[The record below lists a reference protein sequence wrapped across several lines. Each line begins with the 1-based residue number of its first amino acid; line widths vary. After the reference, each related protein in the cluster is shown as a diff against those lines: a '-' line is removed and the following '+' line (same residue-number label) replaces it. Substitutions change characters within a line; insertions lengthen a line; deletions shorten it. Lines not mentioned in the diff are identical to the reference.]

1 MTIAS
6 SSPPFRRRGDGVLA
20 AVFIAP
26 AMLGFLVFLL
36 WPTLR
41 GIYLSFTRFNLLT
54 PAEWV
59 GLDNYVRMVND
70 PIFWDSLT
78 VTVEYVVLN
87 IAVQTVAALA
97 IAVLLQRL
105 TQSALL
111 RGIVLTPY
119 LMSNVVAGLVWL
131 WILDTQL
138 GIGNEIIGALGVDR
152 VPFLADET
160 WAIPTIALINVWRHV
175 GYTAL
180 LLFAGL
186 QAIPNDVYEAARV
199 DGASEWRMFWRV
211 TMPLL
216 RPVLAVV
223 LIMTVIGSF
232 QVFDTVAV
240 TTAGGPANATNVLQF
255 YIYGSAFGR
264 FQFGYASA
272 MSVALLVV
280 LSAITVLQYRLTRA
294 LPERPRLT
302 EGRHRHGCRDDHF
315 DATGFDTDTDSGRSA
330 GEARVLRRAGRRLD
344 RDGSDRAHHPA
355 AVLLDPAHRALLQRR
370 AQRGPREPAARR
382 SHRQRLRTGPRSAVR
397 RGGDRTGRG
406 LPAGWTSGGICSTR

>member
-6 SSPPFRRRGDGVLA
+6 SSPPSRLPLGGAEGAGTKQRTRRARTRENQGDGRLA

-26 AMLGFLVFLL
+26 ALLGFAAFLL

-54 PAEWV
+54 PAQWV
-59 GLDNYVRMVND
+59 GLDNYVRMVHD
-70 PIFWDSLT
+70 PIFWDSMV
-78 VTVEYVVLN
+78 VTVEYVAIN
-87 IAVQTVAALA
+87 IGVQTVSALA

-105 TQSALL
+105 TQSAVL

-119 LMSNVVAGLVWL
+119 LMSNVVAGIVWL

-138 GIGNEIIGALGVDR
+138 GIGNEIIAGLGADR
-152 VPFLADET
+152 IPFLADET

-186 QAIPNDVYEAARV
+186 MAIPNDMYEAAKV
-199 DGASEWRMFWRV
+199 DGASEWRMFWRI

-240 TTAGGPANATNVLQF
+240 TTAGGPANATNVLQY
-255 YIYGSAFGR
+255 YIYGAAFGR

-294 LPERPRLT
+294 
-302 EGRHRHGCRDDHF
+302 GQ
-315 DATGFDTDTDSGRSA
+315 
-330 GEARVLRRAGRRLD
+330 
-344 RDGSDRAHHPA
+344 SD
-355 AVLLDPAHRALLQRR
+355 L
-370 AQRGPREPAARR
+370 G
-382 SHRQRLRTGPRSAVR
+382 
-397 RGGDRTGRG
+397 
-406 LPAGWTSGGICSTR
+406 

>member
-6 SSPPFRRRGDGVLA
+6 SSPPPSVPLSGTEGALTVPKTRGAKARESREDGRLA
-20 AVFIAP
+20 ALFVAP

-41 GIYLSFTRFNLLT
+41 GIYLSFTRYNLLT

-70 PIFWDSLT
+70 PIFWNSLW
-78 VTVEYVVLN
+78 VTVEYVVIN
-87 IAVQTVAALA
+87 IGVQTVAALA

-105 TQSALL
+105 TQSAVL

-119 LMSNVVAGLVWL
+119 LMSNVVAGIVFL
-131 WILDTQL
+131 WMLDTQL
-138 GIGNEIIGALGVDR
+138 GIGNQIIGALGFDHI
-152 VPFLADET
+152 PFLADET

-186 QAIPNDVYEAARV
+186 QAIPNDVYEAAKV
-199 DGASEWRMFWRV
+199 DGASEWRMFWRI
-211 TMPLL
+211 TLPLL

-240 TTAGGPANATNVLQF
+240 TTAGGPANATNVLQY
-255 YIYGSAFGR
+255 YIYGAAFGR

-272 MSVALLVV
+272 MSVALLAV
-280 LSAITVLQYRLTRA
+280 LTAITILQYRLTRA
-294 LPERPRLT
+294 
-302 EGRHRHGCRDDHF
+302 GR
-315 DATGFDTDTDSGRSA
+315 TDLG
-330 GEARVLRRAGRRLD
+330 
-344 RDGSDRAHHPA
+344 
-355 AVLLDPAHRALLQRR
+355 
-370 AQRGPREPAARR
+370 
-382 SHRQRLRTGPRSAVR
+382 
-397 RGGDRTGRG
+397 
-406 LPAGWTSGGICSTR
+406 

>member
-6 SSPPFRRRGDGVLA
+6 SSPPSRLPPGAAEGARTRPSTNRAKASEKPGDGRLA
-20 AVFIAP
+20 AVFLAP

-41 GIYLSFTRFNLLT
+41 GIYLSFTDFNLLT

-70 PIFWDSLT
+70 PIFWNSLW
-78 VTVEYVVLN
+78 VTVEYVILN
-87 IAVQTVAALA
+87 IGVQTVAALA

-105 TQSALL
+105 TQSSVL
-111 RGIVLTPY
+111 RGIVLAPY
-119 LMSNVVAGLVWL
+119 LMSNVVAGIVWL

-138 GIGNEIIGALGVDR
+138 GIGNEIIVGLGFDR
-152 VPFLADET
+152 IPFLADET
-160 WAIPTIALINVWRHV
+160 WAIPTIAMINVWRHV

-186 QAIPNDVYEAARV
+186 MAIPNDMYEAAKV
-199 DGASEWRMFWRV
+199 DGASEWRMFWRI

-240 TTAGGPANATNVLQF
+240 TTDGGPANATNVLQL
-255 YIYGSAFGR
+255 YIYDSAFGR

-280 LSAITVLQYRLTRA
+280 LSAITILQYRLTRA
-294 LPERPRLT
+294 
-302 EGRHRHGCRDDHF
+302 GQ
-315 DATGFDTDTDSGRSA
+315 TDLG
-330 GEARVLRRAGRRLD
+330 
-344 RDGSDRAHHPA
+344 
-355 AVLLDPAHRALLQRR
+355 
-370 AQRGPREPAARR
+370 
-382 SHRQRLRTGPRSAVR
+382 
-397 RGGDRTGRG
+397 
-406 LPAGWTSGGICSTR
+406 

>member
-1 MTIAS
+1 MTVA
-6 SSPPFRRRGDGVLA
+6 SSPPSRLPLRDIEGTQPKPRIREKRERDGGGRGDGALA
-20 AVFIAP
+20 ALFIAP

-59 GLDNYVRMVND
+59 GFDNYVRMVKD

-78 VTVEYVVLN
+78 VTVEYVFIN
-87 IAVQTVAALA
+87 IGIQTVSALA
-97 IAVLLQRL
+97 MAVLLQRL
-105 TQSALL
+105 TQSAML

-138 GIGNEIIGALGVDR
+138 GIGNEIIAGLGFDR
-152 VPFLADET
+152 IPFLADET
-160 WAIPTIALINVWRHV
+160 WAIPTIAVINVWRHV

-186 QAIPNDVYEAARV
+186 QAIPSDMYEAAKV
-199 DGASEWRMFWRV
+199 DGASEWRMFWRI

-240 TTAGGPANATNVLQF
+240 TTLGGPANATNVLQF

-280 LSAITVLQYRLTRA
+280 LSAITILQYRLTRA
-294 LPERPRLT
+294 
-302 EGRHRHGCRDDHF
+302 GQ
-315 DATGFDTDTDSGRSA
+315 TDLG
-330 GEARVLRRAGRRLD
+330 
-344 RDGSDRAHHPA
+344 
-355 AVLLDPAHRALLQRR
+355 
-370 AQRGPREPAARR
+370 
-382 SHRQRLRTGPRSAVR
+382 
-397 RGGDRTGRG
+397 
-406 LPAGWTSGGICSTR
+406 

>member
-6 SSPPFRRRGDGVLA
+6 SSPPSRLPLGDAAEAGTKPRTRARSREDQGDGRLA

-41 GIYLSFTRFNLLT
+41 GVYLSFTRFNLLT

-59 GLDNYVRMVND
+59 GLDNYVRMIND
-70 PIFWDSLT
+70 PIFWNSLT
-78 VTVEYVVLN
+78 VTVEYVFIN
-87 IAVQTVAALA
+87 IGVQTVAALA

-138 GIGNEIIGALGVDR
+138 GIGNEIISALGADR
-152 VPFLADET
+152 IPFLADET

-186 QAIPNDVYEAARV
+186 QAIPNDMYEAAKV
-199 DGASEWRMFWRV
+199 DGASEWRMFWRI

-240 TTAGGPANATNVLQF
+240 TTAGGPANATNVLQY

-294 LPERPRLT
+294 
-302 EGRHRHGCRDDHF
+302 GQ
-315 DATGFDTDTDSGRSA
+315 TDLG
-330 GEARVLRRAGRRLD
+330 
-344 RDGSDRAHHPA
+344 
-355 AVLLDPAHRALLQRR
+355 
-370 AQRGPREPAARR
+370 
-382 SHRQRLRTGPRSAVR
+382 
-397 RGGDRTGRG
+397 
-406 LPAGWTSGGICSTR
+406 

>member
-6 SSPPFRRRGDGVLA
+6 SSPSRAPTRRGNGDGRLA
-20 AVFIAP
+20 AVFLAP
-26 AMLGFLVFLL
+26 ALLGFLVFLL

-41 GIYLSFTRFNLLT
+41 GVYLSFTRFNLLT

-59 GLDNYVRMVND
+59 GLANYDRMVHD
-70 PIFWDSLT
+70 PIFWNSLR
-78 VTVEYVVLN
+78 VTVEYVVIN
-87 IAVQTVAALA
+87 IGVQTVCALA

-119 LMSNVVAGLVWL
+119 LMSNVVAGVVWL

-138 GIGNEIIGALGVDR
+138 GIGNEVVSALGFDR
-152 VPFLADET
+152 IPFLADET

-186 QAIPNDVYEAARV
+186 QAIPSDMYEAAKV
-199 DGASEWRMFWRV
+199 DGASEWRMFWRI

-240 TTAGGPANATNVLQF
+240 ATQGGPANATNVLQY
-255 YIYGSAFGR
+255 YIYGAAFGR

-294 LPERPRLT
+294 
-302 EGRHRHGCRDDHF
+302 GR
-315 DATGFDTDTDSGRSA
+315 TDLG
-330 GEARVLRRAGRRLD
+330 
-344 RDGSDRAHHPA
+344 
-355 AVLLDPAHRALLQRR
+355 
-370 AQRGPREPAARR
+370 
-382 SHRQRLRTGPRSAVR
+382 
-397 RGGDRTGRG
+397 
-406 LPAGWTSGGICSTR
+406 

>member
-1 MTIAS
+1 MTVA
-6 SSPPFRRRGDGVLA
+6 SSPPSRLPVRDIEGTQPKPRTREKRERDGGGRGDGALA
-20 AVFIAP
+20 ALFIAP

-59 GLDNYVRMVND
+59 GLDNYVRMVKD

-78 VTVEYVVLN
+78 VTVEYVFIN
-87 IAVQTVAALA
+87 IGIQTVSALA

-105 TQSALL
+105 TQSAIL
-111 RGIVLTPY
+111 RGVVLTPY
-119 LMSNVVAGLVWL
+119 LMSNVVAGIVWL
-131 WILDTQL
+131 WMLDTQL
-138 GIGNEIIGALGVDR
+138 GIGNEIIAGLGFDR
-152 VPFLADET
+152 IPFLADET
-160 WAIPTIALINVWRHV
+160 WAIPTIAVINVWRHV

-186 QAIPNDVYEAARV
+186 QAIPNDMYEAAKV
-199 DGASEWRMFWRV
+199 DGASEWRMFWRI

-240 TTAGGPANATNVLQF
+240 TTAGGPANATNVLQY
-255 YIYGSAFGR
+255 YIYGAAFGR

-280 LSAITVLQYRLTRA
+280 LSAITFVQYRLTRA
-294 LPERPRLT
+294 
-302 EGRHRHGCRDDHF
+302 GQ
-315 DATGFDTDTDSGRSA
+315 TDLG
-330 GEARVLRRAGRRLD
+330 
-344 RDGSDRAHHPA
+344 
-355 AVLLDPAHRALLQRR
+355 
-370 AQRGPREPAARR
+370 
-382 SHRQRLRTGPRSAVR
+382 
-397 RGGDRTGRG
+397 
-406 LPAGWTSGGICSTR
+406 

>member
-1 MTIAS
+1 MTVA
-6 SSPPFRRRGDGVLA
+6 SSPPTRLPLRSAEGAQTEPQSRRARAREGQGDGPLA

-54 PAEWV
+54 PARWV
-59 GLDNYVRMVND
+59 GLDNYIRMVND
-70 PIFWDSLT
+70 PIFWDSLK
-78 VTVEYVVLN
+78 VTVEYVFIN
-87 IAVQTVAALA
+87 IGVQTVSALA

-105 TQSALL
+105 TQSAVL
-111 RGIVLTPY
+111 RAIVLTPY
-119 LMSNVVAGLVWL
+119 LMSGVVAGIVWL
-131 WILDTQL
+131 WMLDTQL
-138 GIGNEIIGALGVDR
+138 GIGNEILQGLGLDR
-152 VPFLADET
+152 IPFLADET

-186 QAIPNDVYEAARV
+186 QAIPNDMYEAAKV
-199 DGASEWRMFWRV
+199 DGTSEWRMFWRI

-232 QVFDTVAV
+232 QVFDAVAV
-240 TTAGGPANATNVLQF
+240 TTAGGPANATNVLQY

-280 LSAITVLQYRLTRA
+280 LSAITFVQYRLTRA
-294 LPERPRLT
+294 
-302 EGRHRHGCRDDHF
+302 GH
-315 DATGFDTDTDSGRSA
+315 TDLG
-330 GEARVLRRAGRRLD
+330 
-344 RDGSDRAHHPA
+344 
-355 AVLLDPAHRALLQRR
+355 
-370 AQRGPREPAARR
+370 
-382 SHRQRLRTGPRSAVR
+382 
-397 RGGDRTGRG
+397 
-406 LPAGWTSGGICSTR
+406 

>member
-1 MTIAS
+1 MTVAS
-6 SSPPFRRRGDGVLA
+6 SSPPSRLPLRGAEPLEPTQKARARARGDGPVA
-20 AVFIAP
+20 ALFIAP
-26 AMLGFLVFLL
+26 ALLGFLVFLL

-41 GIYLSFTRFNLLT
+41 GVYLSFTRFNLLT
-54 PAEWV
+54 PPQWV

-78 VTVEYVVLN
+78 VTVEYVVIN
-87 IAVQTVAALA
+87 IGVQTVAALA
-97 IAVLLQRL
+97 VAVLLQRL
-105 TQSALL
+105 TRSALL

-138 GIGNEIIGALGVDR
+138 GIGNEIVGALGVDR
-152 VPFLADET
+152 IPFLADET

-180 LLFAGL
+180 LIFAGL
-186 QAIPNDVYEAARV
+186 QAIPDDVYEAARV
-199 DGASEWRMFWRV
+199 DGASEWRMFWRI

-240 TTAGGPANATNVLQF
+240 TTAGGPANATNVLQY

-294 LPERPRLT
+294 
-302 EGRHRHGCRDDHF
+302 
-315 DATGFDTDTDSGRSA
+315 GRSDL
-330 GEARVLRRAGRRLD
+330 G
-344 RDGSDRAHHPA
+344 
-355 AVLLDPAHRALLQRR
+355 
-370 AQRGPREPAARR
+370 
-382 SHRQRLRTGPRSAVR
+382 
-397 RGGDRTGRG
+397 
-406 LPAGWTSGGICSTR
+406 

>member
-6 SSPPFRRRGDGVLA
+6 SSPPSRLPAGGATEAHSQPRTRRTGASENGGDGRLA

-26 AMLGFLVFLL
+26 ALLGFVVFLL

-41 GIYLSFTRFNLLT
+41 GVYLSFTRFNLLT

-70 PIFWDSLT
+70 PIFWDSLW
-78 VTVEYVVLN
+78 VTVEYVVIN
-87 IAVQTVAALA
+87 IGVQTVAALV

-105 TQSALL
+105 TQSAVL

-138 GIGNEIIGALGVDR
+138 GIGNEIISAVGVDR
-152 VPFLADET
+152 IPFLADET

-186 QAIPNDVYEAARV
+186 QAIPNDMYEAARV
-199 DGASEWRMFWRV
+199 DGASEWRMFWRI

-240 TTAGGPANATNVLQF
+240 TTAGGPANATNVLQY

-280 LSAITVLQYRLTRA
+280 LSAITILQYRLTRA
-294 LPERPRLT
+294 
-302 EGRHRHGCRDDHF
+302 GR
-315 DATGFDTDTDSGRSA
+315 TDLG
-330 GEARVLRRAGRRLD
+330 
-344 RDGSDRAHHPA
+344 
-355 AVLLDPAHRALLQRR
+355 
-370 AQRGPREPAARR
+370 
-382 SHRQRLRTGPRSAVR
+382 
-397 RGGDRTGRG
+397 
-406 LPAGWTSGGICSTR
+406 

>member
-6 SSPPFRRRGDGVLA
+6 SSPPSRLPLGGAEGAPPKTIAQRAGAGENQGDGRLA
-20 AVFIAP
+20 AVFLAP
-26 AMLGFLVFLL
+26 ALLGFVVFLL

-78 VTVEYVVLN
+78 VTVEYVLIN
-87 IAVQTVAALA
+87 IGVQTVAALA

-138 GIGNEIIGALGVDR
+138 GIGNEILAAVGVDR
-152 VPFLADET
+152 IPFLADET

-186 QAIPNDVYEAARV
+186 QAIPNDMYEAARV
-199 DGASEWRMFWRV
+199 DGASEWRMFWRI

-240 TTAGGPANATNVLQF
+240 TTAGGPANATNVLQY

-294 LPERPRLT
+294 
-302 EGRHRHGCRDDHF
+302 GR
-315 DATGFDTDTDSGRSA
+315 TDLG
-330 GEARVLRRAGRRLD
+330 
-344 RDGSDRAHHPA
+344 
-355 AVLLDPAHRALLQRR
+355 
-370 AQRGPREPAARR
+370 
-382 SHRQRLRTGPRSAVR
+382 
-397 RGGDRTGRG
+397 
-406 LPAGWTSGGICSTR
+406 

>member
-1 MTIAS
+1 MTVAS
-6 SSPPFRRRGDGVLA
+6 SSPPSRVPPRGAQGAEPNPRAPRTREADGGGRGDGALA
-20 AVFIAP
+20 ALFIAP
-26 AMLGFLVFLL
+26 AMLGFLGFLL

-41 GIYLSFTRFNLLT
+41 GIWLSFTRYNLLT

-70 PIFWDSLT
+70 PIFWDSLA
-78 VTVEYVVLN
+78 VTVEYVVIN
-87 IAVQTVAALA
+87 IGVQTVAALA

-105 TQSALL
+105 TQSSVL

-119 LMSNVVAGLVWL
+119 LMSNIVAGLVWL

-138 GIGNEIIGALGVDR
+138 GIGNEIISAIGFDR
-152 VPFLADET
+152 VPFLANET
-160 WAIPTIALINVWRHV
+160 LAIPTIALINVWRHV

-186 QAIPNDVYEAARV
+186 QAIPNDMYEAAKV
-199 DGASEWRMFWRV
+199 DGASEWRMFWRI

-240 TTAGGPANATNVLQF
+240 TTAGGPANATNVLQW

-294 LPERPRLT
+294 
-302 EGRHRHGCRDDHF
+302 GQ
-315 DATGFDTDTDSGRSA
+315 TDLG
-330 GEARVLRRAGRRLD
+330 
-344 RDGSDRAHHPA
+344 
-355 AVLLDPAHRALLQRR
+355 
-370 AQRGPREPAARR
+370 
-382 SHRQRLRTGPRSAVR
+382 
-397 RGGDRTGRG
+397 
-406 LPAGWTSGGICSTR
+406 

>member
-6 SSPPFRRRGDGVLA
+6 SSPPSRLPMGDAEGAGIKSRTRARSREDQGDGRLA

-26 AMLGFLVFLL
+26 ALLGFLVFLL

-41 GIYLSFTRFNLLT
+41 GVYLSFTRFNLLT
-54 PAEWV
+54 PPEWV

-70 PIFWDSLT
+70 PIFWNSLT
-78 VTVEYVVLN
+78 VTVEYVFIN
-87 IAVQTVAALA
+87 IGVQTVAALA

-138 GIGNEIIGALGVDR
+138 GIGNEIVSALGVDR
-152 VPFLADET
+152 IPFLADET

-186 QAIPNDVYEAARV
+186 QAIPNDMYEAAKV
-199 DGASEWRMFWRV
+199 DGASEWRMFWRI

-240 TTAGGPANATNVLQF
+240 TTAGGPANATNVLQY

-294 LPERPRLT
+294 
-302 EGRHRHGCRDDHF
+302 GQ
-315 DATGFDTDTDSGRSA
+315 TDLG
-330 GEARVLRRAGRRLD
+330 
-344 RDGSDRAHHPA
+344 
-355 AVLLDPAHRALLQRR
+355 
-370 AQRGPREPAARR
+370 
-382 SHRQRLRTGPRSAVR
+382 
-397 RGGDRTGRG
+397 
-406 LPAGWTSGGICSTR
+406 